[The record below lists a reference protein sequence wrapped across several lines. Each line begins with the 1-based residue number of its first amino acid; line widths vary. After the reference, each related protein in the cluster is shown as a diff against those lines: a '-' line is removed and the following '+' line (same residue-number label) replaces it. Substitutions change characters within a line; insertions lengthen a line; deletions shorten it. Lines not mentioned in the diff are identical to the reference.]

1 MGEFNWVNIIP
12 VLVGGC
18 LSVRQ
23 QHMTNISNAISDL
36 PPEQRAIRDK
46 CFHSTGRF
54 VEFKKEEI
62 EQSIPDRFEKIV
74 RNYPDLIAVKTRSH
88 TLTYEALNQTA
99 NRVAQAILTRC
110 REGNE
115 PVALLFEHDTPVI
128 ATIMGVLKAGK
139 IYVPLD
145 LSFPRARIVSML
157 DHSQTG
163 VIVTNNYNLPLARQL
178 AQHQQQIINLD
189 QLDAP
194 LNTGNLG
201 LPISPATLATIYY
214 TSGSTGE
221 PKGIVHDHRNVLYM
235 TMTCTNDFHICTNDR
250 LSLLHSY
257 SFGAAVGD
265 IFSALLNGALLFP
278 FRLEEEG
285 ISNLATWLIQQPP

>member
-221 PKGIVHDHRNVLYM
+221 PKGIVHDHRNVLYQ
-235 TMTCTNDFHICTNDR
+235 TMICTNDFHICTNDR

-278 FRLEEEG
+278 FRLDLKQAW
-285 ISNLATWLIQQPP
+285 IFPRR